1 MTEII
6 GRILVPVDFSAH
18 SERAVR
24 YAASLAGQLGATLEL
39 VHVVED
45 PFTSGAWNPET
56 FIPNVEE
63 LLEGLMGDAEQRLQ
77 TLKATVT
84 DRVGVKTTVLIGRPS
99 HAIVKYAEE
108 AGAHLIVMGSHGRT
122 GLAHIVMGSV
132 AERVSRE
139 AYCPVLTVRDTE
151 VTHYEGA
158 PESAAA

>member
-1 MTEII
+1 MTDVI

-24 YAASLAGQLGATLEL
+24 YAAGLAGRLGATLEL

-45 PFTSGAWNPET
+45 PFASGAWNPET
-56 FIPNVEE
+56 YIPNVEE
-63 LLEGLMGDAEQRLQ
+63 LLEELTADAEQRLQ

-84 DRVGVKTTVLIGRPS
+84 DRVRVKTTVLVGRPS
-99 HAIVKYAEE
+99 HAIAKYAEE

-132 AERVSRE
+132 AERVTRE

-151 VTHYEGA
+151 VKQREEA
-158 PESAAA
+158 PRNAAA

>member
-1 MTEII
+1 
-6 GRILVPVDFSAH
+6 
-18 SERAVR
+18 VR
-24 YAASLAGQLGATLEL
+24 YAASLATRLGATLEL

-63 LLEGLMGDAEQRLQ
+63 LLEELIADAQQRLQ
-77 TLKATVT
+77 TLKAKVT
-84 DRVGVKTTVLIGRPS
+84 DRVRIKTTVLTGRPS

-108 AGAHLIVMGSHGRT
+108 AGAHLIVMGTHGRT

-139 AYCPVLTVRDTE
+139 AYCPVLTVRETE
-151 VTHYEGA
+151 TKHYEGA
-158 PESAAA
+158 PEHAAA